1 MLLFALVVILAV
13 VSVSLAHETGH
24 AHAHAHEHSL
34 LASQIKFSHG
44 KPLHTQEITLKNG
57 EKKTVSRC
65 GNKDPTESEL
75 ERAFTAASQSIQ
87 ARGISLNG
95 IADGMANNWV
105 KGKDTPF
112 IVHKGHKGFHVK
124 VRYIV
129 VQNADGSMPGSWVA
143 ADGSDRFDFESLV
156 TPENLET
163 QTQRMNEFFSK
174 FGWHFMTDSIV
185 QYKNDEAYSN
195 WAYEEAMYMM
205 YSEEELGAI
214 PLTMACDPENTGV
227 YSTACVTKIATHT
240 GGMDTFNVWITN
252 IPDGILGYATFPFF
266 NAGPLDGVVMAPF
279 TLPNG
284 APPFGDGKT
293 LVHEAGHWLGL
304 FHTFQGGC
312 SAVSPK
318 ITKAFKN
325 NWIMSSQER
334 GGDYVSDTA
343 AEKQPFFGGCGVN
356 MADSLIPDT
365 CTGNLKGFEGKDPIH
380 NVMDYGDD
388 ECMTEVTDGQFEN
401 MHLFWRAFRE
411 HRNSMCFTAPD
422 TPPIDNCM
430 CHSTCGSCG
439 YYDWPIRNNDCITC
453 ADGSAVV
460 PEYNDG
466 TGHCNIVHQAM

>member
-13 VSVSLAHETGH
+13 VSVSLAHEIGH
-24 AHAHAHEHSL
+24 THAHAHEHSL
-34 LASQIKFSHG
+34 LASQIKFSHS
-44 KPLHTQEITLKNG
+44 KTLHTHEITLKNG

-65 GNKDPTESEL
+65 GIKDPTEEEL

-87 ARGISLNG
+87 ARSIGLEGAINT
-95 IADGMANNWV
+95 WV

-129 VQNADGSMPGSWVA
+129 VQNDDGSMPGSWYA
-143 ADGSDRFDFESLV
+143 ADGTSHNDFESLV
-156 TPENLET
+156 TTANLET

-185 QYKNDEAYSN
+185 QYKKNEAYLN
-195 WAYEEAMYMM
+195 WEMEDAFYMM
-205 YSEEELGAI
+205 YSEEELGAN
-214 PLTMACDPENTGV
+214 PLALACDPGNTGL
-227 YSTACVTKIATHT
+227 YNTACVTKLATHT

-252 IPDGILGYATFPFF
+252 IPDGVLGYATFPFY
-266 NAGPLDGVVMAPF
+266 NAGPLDGVVLLPS

-284 APPFGDGKT
+284 SPPFGDGMT

-312 SAVSPK
+312 SKYSPK
-318 ITKAFKN
+318 ITKAFKH
-325 NWIMSSQER
+325 NWLMSSEER
-334 GGDYVSDTA
+334 GGDYVRDTA
-343 AEKQPFFGGCGVN
+343 AEDRPFYGACGEN

-411 HRNSMCFTAPD
+411 HRNSMCFSAPD
-422 TPPIDNCM
+422 TLIGNCM
-430 CHSTCGSCG
+430 CHATCGSCG

-453 ADGSAVV
+453 ADGSTVV
-460 PEYNDG
+460 SEYSDG
-466 TGHCNIVHQAM
+466 TGRCNIVQQAM